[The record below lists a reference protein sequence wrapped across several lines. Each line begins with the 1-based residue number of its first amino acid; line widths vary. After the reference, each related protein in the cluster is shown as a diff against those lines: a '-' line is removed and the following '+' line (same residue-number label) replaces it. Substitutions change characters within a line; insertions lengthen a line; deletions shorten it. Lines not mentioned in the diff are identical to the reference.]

1 MTLGE
6 IRHISSSKM
15 SDNIHQTIDFSK
27 PNTDLLPDLL
37 AESIRQAVREGR
49 LEPGEQ
55 LPSEPEFAESLGV
68 SRTTLRD
75 AVRILVSEGTLLRRR
90 GVGTF
95 VSTDP
100 LMSIQDGLENLS
112 STSDLIRHHG
122 FEPGTSYSTTEQIPA
137 TDYLAGVLGIDPG
150 APLLH
155 YSRTRTANNIPVIH
169 CEEYV
174 PAQIV
179 ADPTLRRLDG
189 DWSLYDALK
198 AAMAEV
204 VSAVCKVIPVVADQG
219 LSTRLSVPLRHPLLL
234 LRQTHY
240 STDNRPILYCEN
252 YHNCDLIEF
261 HVIRRC

>member
-1 MTLGE
+1 
-6 IRHISSSKM
+6 M
-15 SDNIHQTIDFSK
+15 SDNIHQTIEFSK

-49 LEPGEQ
+49 LQPGEQ

-95 VSTDP
+95 VSDDP
-100 LMSIQDGLENLS
+100 LRSIQDGLENLS
-112 STSDLIRHHG
+112 STSELIRNHG
-122 FEPGTSYSTTEQIPA
+122 FEPGTSFTSWERIEAPE
-137 TDYLAGVLGIDPG
+137 YLAGILGLDPG

-155 YSRTRTANNIPVIH
+155 FSRTRTANNIPVIH

-174 PAQIV
+174 SAQIV
-179 ADPTLRRLDG
+179 SDQVVMNG
-189 DWSLYDALK
+189 DWSLYEVLRDAQ
-198 AAMAEV
+198 AAV
-204 VSAVCKVIPVVADQG
+204 VSAVCKVIPVVADEN
-219 LSTRLSVPLRHPLLL
+219 LAARLSVPRRHPLLL

-240 STDNRPILYCEN
+240 ATDNRPILYCEN

>member
-1 MTLGE
+1 
-6 IRHISSSKM
+6 M
-15 SDNIHQTIDFSK
+15 SDNIHQAIEFSK

-37 AESIRQAVREGR
+37 AASIRQAVREGR
-49 LEPGEQ
+49 LKPGEQ

-95 VSTDP
+95 ISTDP

-112 STSDLIRHHG
+112 STSDLIRNHG
-122 FEPGTSYSTTEQIPA
+122 FEPGTSYSAWERIPA
-137 TDYLAGVLGIDPG
+137 THYLAGVLAIDLG

-155 YSRTRTANNIPVIH
+155 FSRTRTANNIPVIH

-174 PAQIV
+174 SAQILT
-179 ADPTLRRLDG
+179 DPHTRRLDG
-189 DWSLYDALK
+189 DWSLYDVLK
-198 AAMAEV
+198 ASMAEV
-204 VSAVCKVIPVVADQG
+204 ISAVCKVIPVVADQS
-219 LSTRLSVPLRHPLLL
+219 LATRLSVPLQHPLLL

-252 YHNCDLIEF
+252 FHNCELIEF

>member
-1 MTLGE
+1 
-6 IRHISSSKM
+6 M
-15 SDNIHQTIDFSK
+15 SDNIHQTIEFSK

-37 AESIRQAVREGR
+37 AESIRRAVREGR
-49 LEPGEQ
+49 LKPGEQ
-55 LPSEPEFAESLGV
+55 LPSEPEFSESLGV

-100 LMSIQDGLENLS
+100 LMSIQDGLENLA
-112 STSDLIRHHG
+112 STTQLIRNHG
-122 FEPGTSYSTTEQIPA
+122 FAPGTSHSRWERIPA
-137 TDYLAGVLGIDPG
+137 SGYLAGILGLDSD

-155 YSRTRTANNIPVIH
+155 FSRTRTANDIPVIH

-174 PAQIV
+174 SAHIIDDQS
-179 ADPTLRRLDG
+179 TEQLDG
-189 DWSLYDALK
+189 EWSLYDVMK
-198 AAMAEV
+198 GVQAEV
-204 VSAVCKVIPVVADQG
+204 VSAVCKVIPVVADQS
-219 LSTRLSVPLRHPLLL
+219 LSAQLHVPLHHPLLL

>member
-1 MTLGE
+1 
-6 IRHISSSKM
+6 M
-15 SDNIHQTIDFSK
+15 SDNIHQTIEFSR

-37 AESIRQAVREGR
+37 AESIRQAAREGR
-49 LEPGEQ
+49 LKPGEQ

-75 AVRILVSEGTLLRRR
+75 AVRILVSEGTLVRRR

-95 VSTDP
+95 VSNDP
-100 LMSIQDGLENLS
+100 LMSIQDGLENLA
-112 STSDLIRHHG
+112 STTQLIRNHG
-122 FEPGTSYSTTEQIPA
+122 FEPGTSFSRWERISA
-137 TDYLAGVLGIDPG
+137 SEYLGGTLGLDQG

-155 YSRTRTANNIPVIH
+155 FSRTRTANDIPVIH

-174 PAQIV
+174 SAHLFDDPATGQ
-179 ADPTLRRLDG
+179 LDG
-189 DWSLYDALK
+189 EWSLYDVMKK
-198 AAMAEV
+198 AQAEV
-204 VSAVCKVIPVVADQG
+204 VSAVCKVIPVVADQ
-219 LSTRLSVPLRHPLLL
+219 RLSAQLAVPLLHPLLL

-252 YHNCDLIEF
+252 YHNCELIEF

>member
-1 MTLGE
+1 
-6 IRHISSSKM
+6 M
-15 SDNIHQTIDFSK
+15 SDNIHQTIEFSK
-27 PNTDLLPDLL
+27 PSTDLLPDLL

-49 LEPGEQ
+49 LKPGEQ

-75 AVRILVSEGTLLRRR
+75 ANRILVSEGTLVRRR

-112 STSDLIRHHG
+112 STTQLIRNHG
-122 FEPGTSYSTTEQIPA
+122 FEPGTSHAVWERIPA
-137 TDYLAGVLGIDPG
+137 SDYLAGILGLDPG
-150 APLLH
+150 AALLH
-155 YSRTRTANNIPVIH
+155 FSRTRTANAIPVIH

-174 PAQIV
+174 PAHLFDDQN
-179 ADPTLRRLDG
+179 AGQLEG
-189 DWSLYDALK
+189 EWSLYDVMK
-198 AAMAEV
+198 AVQAEV
-204 VSAVCKVIPVVADQG
+204 VSAVCKVVPVVADQN
-219 LSTRLSVPLRHPLLL
+219 LAAQLDVAQQHPLLL

>member
-1 MTLGE
+1 
-6 IRHISSSKM
+6 M
-15 SDNIHQTIDFSK
+15 SDNIHPIIEFSK
-27 PNTDLLPDLL
+27 PNSDLLPDLL

-49 LEPGEQ
+49 LKPDEQ

-75 AVRILVSEGTLLRRR
+75 AIRILVSEGTLVRRR

-95 VSTDP
+95 VSNDP
-100 LMSIQDGLENLS
+100 LRSIQDGLENLA
-112 STSDLIRHHG
+112 STTQLIRNHG
-122 FEPGTSYSTTEQIPA
+122 FEPGTSYSHWERIPA
-137 TDYLAGVLGIDPG
+137 SGYLASTLGLDPG

-155 YSRTRTANNIPVIH
+155 FSRTRTANGTPVIH
-169 CEEYV
+169 CEEYLSASV
-174 PAQIV
+174 MDHQDAH
-179 ADPTLRRLDG
+179 RLAG
-189 DWSLYDALK
+189 EWSLYDVLK
-198 AAMAEV
+198 DVQAEV
-204 VSAVCKVIPVVADQG
+204 VSAVCKVVPVVADQS
-219 LSTRLSVPLRHPLLL
+219 LAARLNVPLHHPLLL

>member
-1 MTLGE
+1 
-6 IRHISSSKM
+6 M
-15 SDNIHQTIDFSK
+15 SDNIHQTIAFSN
-27 PNTDLLPDLL
+27 PNSDLLPDLL
-37 AESIRQAVREGR
+37 ADSIRQAVRENR
-49 LEPGEQ
+49 LKPGEQ

-112 STSDLIRHHG
+112 STSELIRNHG
-122 FEPGTSYSTTEQIPA
+122 FEPGTSYSAWEQISA
-137 TDYLAGVLGIDPG
+137 SKDLANVLGLDAG
-150 APLLH
+150 AALLH
-155 YSRTRTANNIPVIH
+155 FSRTRTANNTPVIH

-174 PAQIV
+174 SAQII
-179 ADPTLRRLDG
+179 AGWAKRLLED
-189 DWSLYDALK
+189 DWSLYDVLK
-198 AAMAEV
+198 QAQAGV
-204 VSAVCKVIPVVADQG
+204 VSAVCKVIPMVADEN
-219 LSTRLSVPLRHPLLL
+219 LAYRLSVPVHHPLLL

-240 STDNRPILYCEN
+240 STDNRPILFCEN